1 MKKKEN
7 KINNIVVVLMFYR
20 WVCKCKNAVSIFSSR
35 ERTFLFYFHFW
46 PRARPRRRR
55 SHKFLAFVDDA
66 VDAAA
71 EERRRAEVAPKK
83 AFDRTNGSTTDT
95 DSERWVSAF

>member
-1 MKKKEN
+1 MG
-7 KINNIVVVLMFYR
+7 VQVQTRFL
-20 WVCKCKNAVSIFSSR
+20 FSSR

-46 PRARPRRRR
+46 PRARPPRRR
-55 SHKFLAFVDDA
+55 SHKFLAFVDEA

-83 AFDRTNGSTTDT
+83 AFDRTNAVQQLTPTRRDG
-95 DSERWVSAF
+95 